1 MQNRKILITH
11 RPLRE
16 TMLNIKIKTMQAI
29 GGLINDIIVLGV
41 FIYFS
46 LLVSGK
52 IKLQKERQE
61 KFDAMIERKGTLFK
75 ILAYGG
81 TIIFAAL
88 ILLSIFSF
96 KDKSENALNV
106 NTQPRQWTQA
116 DKDAMTKACIENAK
130 NSYAKDPVKTTSLCD
145 CVTEKFTAKYTYDQ
159 AEELSKKSRQEQM
172 DSAVMFIKS
181 CMSNTAN
188 AK

>member
-1 MQNRKILITH
+1 
-11 RPLRE
+11 
-16 TMLNIKIKTMQAI
+16 MQAI
-29 GGLINDIIVLGV
+29 GGLIDDIIVLGI

-52 IKLQKERQE
+52 IKLRQERQE
-61 KFDAMIERKGTLFK
+61 KFDAMMERRGTLFK

-88 ILLSIFSF
+88 ILIGIFSF
-96 KDKSENALNV
+96 KDKSQNAFNV
-106 NTQPRQWTQA
+106 STQPRQWTQA

-130 NSYAKDPVKTTSLCD
+130 NSYAKDPVKTTSLCE

-159 AEELSKKSRQEQM
+159 AQELGKKSRQEQM
-172 DSAVMFIKS
+172 DSAFILIKS
-181 CMSNTAN
+181 CMNDTAN
-188 AK
+188 TK